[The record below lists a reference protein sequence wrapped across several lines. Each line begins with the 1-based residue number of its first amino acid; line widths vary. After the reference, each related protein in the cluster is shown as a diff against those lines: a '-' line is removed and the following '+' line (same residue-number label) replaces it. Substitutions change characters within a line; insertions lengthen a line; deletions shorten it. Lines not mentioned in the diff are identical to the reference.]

1 MVGGFLV
8 GLVWLEAVGLWLVYG
23 LLARWALEVD
33 FFLRSD
39 TSIVCL
45 IMGKYLRRLHGRVG
59 TLYEHF

>member
-1 MVGGFLV
+1 MSNSLVGGFLV
-8 GLVWLEAVGLWLVYG
+8 GLVWLEAVALWLVYG

-45 IMGKYLRRLHGRVG
+45 VMG
-59 TLYEHF
+59 EIP